1 MNVICE
7 QRARRKAEES
17 KNKKRL
23 VESKQKRSGLTGEFA
38 RLDDVHCDGGFD
50 AENLRGML
58 VRLLDDDRLL
68 RVLLVGRDDLSL
80 GFTLER
86 QIVLLLRA
94 RRARF
99 RPERGVATPDR
110 LIGVWQNGAA
120 TFSETRSICFNVY

>member
-1 MNVICE
+1 
-7 QRARRKAEES
+7 
-17 KNKKRL
+17 
-23 VESKQKRSGLTGEFA
+23 
-38 RLDDVHCDGGFD
+38 
-50 AENLRGML
+50 ML

-110 LIGVWQNGAA
+110 LIGVVIRH
-120 TFSETRSICFNVY
+120 FETTHERLLEITLAGVTVYVVLTALVFELKWRRRRYSSSNRMEQSLHMRFCHELVKTTEK